1 MTTVACI
8 FGSRSVEHEVSVI
21 TAHQAMAAL
30 APHHRRVPVYIAK
43 DGRWYTGDALT
54 DLRRFDDV
62 ARLLAD
68 CTAVTPVIDPSR
80 PGMGILPVGAP
91 RRGRFGR
98 GTAEAIDI
106 EVAMPLLH
114 GNLGEDGTLQGLLE
128 MAGVPYTG
136 SGVAA
141 SATAM
146 DKRLAKAVLRDAG
159 LPVLDDV
166 CIDREQWRVDP
177 GSTLQRAEAFAPY
190 PLYVKPVNLGS
201 SIGVGRASDR
211 TELRGALE
219 VALTYDQRCIVEAA
233 QEGIVEIN
241 CAVLGDENGARAS
254 LLEQPTKR
262 GLLSYDDKYRSPGGK
277 TTDASSGMKSAQRLV
292 PAPLEAVLAERVTKA
307 ALDSFAA
314 IGAAGVAR
322 IDLMVDSAQGSLIVN
337 EINPIPGSL
346 SFYLFEPAGTSF
358 TALLEELIDIARR
371 RHERRAVTTAVFDHW
386 MLGGGPKSSR

>member
-1 MTTVACI
+1 VTTVACI

-30 APHHRRVPVYIAK
+30 APQHRRVPVYIAK
-43 DGRWYTGDALT
+43 DGRWYTGEALA
-54 DLRRFDDV
+54 DLRRFGDV
-62 ARLLAD
+62 QSLLAD
-68 CTAVTPVIDPSR
+68 CTVVTPLVDPSS
-80 PGMGILPVGAP
+80 PGMTIVPVTTS
-91 RRGRFGR
+91 RRGPFGR
-98 GTAEAIDI
+98 GSSDPVDV
-106 EVAMPLLH
+106 EVAMPLVH

-141 SATAM
+141 SAMAM
-146 DKRLAKAVLRDAG
+146 DKRLAKTVLRAAG

-166 CIDREQWRVDP
+166 CIEREQWRVDP
-177 GSTLQRAEAFAPY
+177 ASAAHRAEELAPY

-201 SIGVGRASDR
+201 SIGVARVTDRAALSA
-211 TELRGALE
+211 ALE
-219 VALTYDQRCIVEAA
+219 VALTYDQRCIIEAA

-241 CAVLGDENGARAS
+241 CAVLGDESGARAS

-262 GLLSYDDKYRSPGGK
+262 GLLTYDDKYRSKGGK
-277 TTDASSGMKSAQRLV
+277 ASGASAGMKGAQRLI
-292 PAPLEAVLAERVTKA
+292 PAPLEQALAERITEA

-314 IGAAGVAR
+314 IGASGVAR
-322 IDLMVDSAQGSLIVN
+322 IDLMIDPAAGALIVN

-346 SFYLFEPAGTSF
+346 SFYLFEPAGISF
-358 TALLEELIDIARR
+358 TALLDELIQIAQRRHARR
-371 RHERRAVTTAVFDHW
+371 AASTAVFDRW